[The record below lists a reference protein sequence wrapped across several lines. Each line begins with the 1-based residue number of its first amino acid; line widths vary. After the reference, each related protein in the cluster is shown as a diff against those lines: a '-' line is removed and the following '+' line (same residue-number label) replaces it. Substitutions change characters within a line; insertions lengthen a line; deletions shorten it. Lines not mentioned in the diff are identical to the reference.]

1 MYTKTSEIMYNHDIV
16 FLTHMECNREWGWV
30 GGGRGAEG
38 RRQNTHINNP
48 HIHAEICSEGRKTS
62 CKLLETVITGDGQNV
77 EKPVVNYWKLPLLG
91 MIKMQKKQLE
101 TAITGDGQNEEKS
114 CKLLETAITGDG
126 QNVEKNCWKL
136 PLLGMIKRQ
145 KKWL

>member
-1 MYTKTSEIMYNHDIV
+1 M
-16 FLTHMECNREWGWV
+16 
-30 GGGRGAEG
+30 RGAEG

-91 MIKMQKKQLE
+91 MIKMQK
-101 TAITGDGQNEEKS
+101 NS
-114 CKLLETAITGDG
+114 
-126 QNVEKNCWKL
+126 WKL
-136 PLLGMIKRQ
+136 PLLGMVGM
-145 KKWL
+145 KKKVVNYWKLPLLGMVRM